1 MLKKIRIV
9 LAALFFVLVTTL
21 FLDFTGTVHGWWG
34 WLAKIQFLPALLAVN
49 VGVVLVLVLLTLLC
63 GRIYCSVI
71 CPMGVFQDVV
81 SWLSRRGRKRKFRY
95 SYSPAKNV
103 LRYGVL
109 FVFVVAFIAGV
120 GSFVALLA
128 PYSSYGRMVQNLLSP
143 IYVFVNNLL
152 AGWAES
158 AGSYAFYHTDFW
170 VRNWWTF
177 GIAVVTFV
185 VVIILAWRN
194 GRTYCNTICP
204 VGTILG
210 FFARFSWFKPFI
222 DTDKCVNCRRCE
234 KGCKA
239 ACINIKDHTV
249 DYSRCVAC
257 MNCIGACHKG
267 AIRYAHPVK
276 VSVKKQATEVKESHV
291 QTAQVDNARRTFLTT
306 GAMAATA
313 AMLHAQEK
321 TVDGGL
327 AVIEEKKIP
336 ARSVPL
342 LPPGAK
348 GRRDFAHRCTAC
360 QLCVSVCPNGVLR
373 PSTSLTT
380 LMQPEM
386 SYERG
391 FCRPECTKCSDVC
404 PAGAI
409 RPISVADK
417 SATQIGHA
425 VWVKENCVVL
435 TDGVACGNCARHCPA
450 GAIQMIPS
458 DSTSPDSPKIPA
470 VNVERC
476 IGCGACEYRCPAR
489 PFSAIY
495 VEGHELHK
503 TI

>member
-194 GRTYCNTICP
+194 GRTYCNTILSR
-204 VGTILG
+204 G
-210 FFARFSWFKPFI
+210 
-222 DTDKCVNCRRCE
+222 D
-234 KGCKA
+234 
-239 ACINIKDHTV
+239 NIGLLRSFLLV
-249 DYSRCVAC
+249 
-257 MNCIGACHKG
+257 
-267 AIRYAHPVK
+267 
-276 VSVKKQATEVKESHV
+276 QAVH
-291 QTAQVDNARRTFLTT
+291 
-306 GAMAATA
+306 
-313 AMLHAQEK
+313 
-321 TVDGGL
+321 
-327 AVIEEKKIP
+327 
-336 ARSVPL
+336 
-342 LPPGAK
+342 
-348 GRRDFAHRCTAC
+348 
-360 QLCVSVCPNGVLR
+360 
-373 PSTSLTT
+373 
-380 LMQPEM
+380 
-386 SYERG
+386 
-391 FCRPECTKCSDVC
+391 
-404 PAGAI
+404 
-409 RPISVADK
+409 
-417 SATQIGHA
+417 
-425 VWVKENCVVL
+425 
-435 TDGVACGNCARHCPA
+435 
-450 GAIQMIPS
+450 
-458 DSTSPDSPKIPA
+458 
-470 VNVERC
+470 
-476 IGCGACEYRCPAR
+476 
-489 PFSAIY
+489 
-495 VEGHELHK
+495 
-503 TI
+503 